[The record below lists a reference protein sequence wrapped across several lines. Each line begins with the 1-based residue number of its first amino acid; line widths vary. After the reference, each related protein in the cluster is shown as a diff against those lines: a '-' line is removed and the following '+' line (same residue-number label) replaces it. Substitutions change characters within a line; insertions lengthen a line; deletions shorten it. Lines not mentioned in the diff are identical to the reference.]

1 MTREFKLVNEK
12 GQEYS
17 LMDIYN
23 HALLTDPD
31 GLGYSFNTSYEK
43 IGDTFISYD
52 KIQNQV
58 SFNGNCNFLNY
69 DNYSEFVN
77 FVEKAEELSI
87 AYVVP
92 YKNKPQTTYYKDVN
106 IQSISKTEINSS
118 GVLSCP
124 VTFEMLSL
132 WYEKKE
138 YRYNM
143 ASKNNEVRWAF
154 PFSKSRFMNYNE
166 RKLTFEN
173 NGHTEAPFYL
183 EIDGEINKP
192 HIVIQNDSDNT
203 IFELL
208 IPIKISQYEK
218 FIYSSID
225 GKIEIS
231 KQNVDGSKESLFKQ
245 QYIDI
250 NKNNIFKLPQGISK
264 ITLESENEIPSANIL
279 IMPFYRTV

>member
-52 KIQNQV
+52 KIQNQMN
-58 SFNGNCNFLNY
+58 FNGNCNFLNY